1 MVVKLGWPP
10 VKSWADSNCYVGGR
24 VEPGILHTQLNGA
37 RHTGWEVSSSGAY
50 LVNGVRHCILNRWH
64 QAYRN
69 AAYPWPWLKQAHK
82 HWKARRQRRTHVA
95 ISLTISARRC
105 RILYS
110 VHADSD
116 KILWWLHTGGV
127 GTGLIVGGFGVY
139 NYSGNWCGNE
149 WRLIWTILATNV
161 EMSEHRIELEHEN
174 ECELFLQLMW
184 KWVKMKLNSNM
195 NKTWTILAIN
205 AECVMNGRWL
215 EWNKQNQGRI
225 LDEQIVFIKGR
236 GWPPTHSLVISR
248 VFSVCSF

>member
-69 AAYPWPWLKQAHK
+69 AAYPWLKQAHK

-161 EMSEHRIELEHEN
+161 EMSEDE
-174 ECELFLQLMW
+174 M
-184 KWVKMKLNSNM
+184 NM